1 MEVIQIICIEYRK
14 DKLHLRKTKYYPSN
28 FIKEIDFQIWVSIP
42 INNESKCYLTS
53 GTDLPSWYRWFRS
66 FSCDRLC
73 LQFIFVWFSRF
84 VLGCVCG
91 WWRGSYLNSC
101 RRGYCYWKCT
111 MRQSRWVGCGR
122 RLGLQNFLNS
132 RVMSYRKL
140 CQLLLFFCTGAC
152 FAMGLEIWKLN
163 MMEMRA
169 RGILMIIENHLSL
182 VQMKYLYRCRGL
194 RRKIHWSFFVRA
206 FGWGDSS
213 FLLFIRRRPECMLIL
228 WRGGCFEFF
237 FVILV
242 SIWKVFWTSNCCICI
257 GRIKLYK

>member
-53 GTDLPSWYRWFRS
+53 RTDLPSWYRRFRS

-91 WWRGSYLNSC
+91 WWGGSYLNSC

-140 CQLLLFFCTGAC
+140 CQLLLFLCTGAC
-152 FAMGLEIWKLN
+152 FAMGLEI
-163 MMEMRA
+163 
-169 RGILMIIENHLSL
+169 
-182 VQMKYLYRCRGL
+182 
-194 RRKIHWSFFVRA
+194 
-206 FGWGDSS
+206 
-213 FLLFIRRRPECMLIL
+213 
-228 WRGGCFEFF
+228 
-237 FVILV
+237 
-242 SIWKVFWTSNCCICI
+242 
-257 GRIKLYK
+257 